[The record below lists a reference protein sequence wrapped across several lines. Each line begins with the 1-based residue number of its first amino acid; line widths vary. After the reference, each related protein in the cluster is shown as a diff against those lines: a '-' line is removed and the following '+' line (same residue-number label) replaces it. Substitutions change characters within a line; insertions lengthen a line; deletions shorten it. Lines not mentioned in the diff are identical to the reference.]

1 MMRLTQAQINSIQ
14 AHSTPPHSSTPSN
27 IDFATLVFIIFS
39 FSSNKQHIAA
49 PVSSNEIEEKMTHLK
64 LN

>member
-1 MMRLTQAQINSIQ
+1 
-14 AHSTPPHSSTPSN
+14 
-27 IDFATLVFIIFS
+27 VFIIFS